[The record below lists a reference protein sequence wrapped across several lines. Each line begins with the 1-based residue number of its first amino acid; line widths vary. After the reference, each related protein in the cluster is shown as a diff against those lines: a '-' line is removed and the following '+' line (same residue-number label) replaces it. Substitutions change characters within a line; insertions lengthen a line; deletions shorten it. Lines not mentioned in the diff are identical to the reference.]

1 MQQTNNNSF
10 IKLVT
15 PIFIVFIFVNC
26 LVLGF
31 KEKMLAIH
39 IDSKV
44 VFGANCILFFISTLC
59 IALHSKAIANK
70 NPNALV
76 RSIMLSTTLKF
87 LFVAVSAMLYA
98 KFSGSNKN
106 IYGIYCGLVLYIIY
120 TYLEVKIA
128 LKLNKKNGS

>member
-10 IKLVT
+10 IKLIT
-15 PIFIVFIFVNC
+15 PIFIVFIFINC

-31 KEKMLAIH
+31 KEKMLSIH
-39 IDSKV
+39 IDAKV
-44 VFGANCILFFISTLC
+44 VFGSNCILFFISTLC
-59 IALHSKAIANK
+59 IALHSKAIASK

-87 LFVAVSAMLYA
+87 LIVAISTMLYA
-98 KFSGSNKN
+98 KFSGNNKSV
-106 IYGIYCGLVLYIIY
+106 YGIYCGLFLYIIY
-120 TYLEVKIA
+120 TYLEVRIA

>member
-1 MQQTNNNSF
+1 MQQTNNSSF
-10 IKLVT
+10 IKLIT
-15 PIFIVFIFVNC
+15 PIFIVFIFINC

-31 KEKMLAIH
+31 KEKLLAIH
-39 IDSKV
+39 IDPKV

-59 IALHSKAIANK
+59 IALHSRAIANK

-87 LFVAVSAMLYA
+87 LIVAVSTMLYA
-98 KFSGSNKN
+98 KFSGNNKSV
-106 IYGIYCGLVLYIIY
+106 YGIYCSLFLYIIY
-120 TYLEVKIA
+120 TYLEVRIA